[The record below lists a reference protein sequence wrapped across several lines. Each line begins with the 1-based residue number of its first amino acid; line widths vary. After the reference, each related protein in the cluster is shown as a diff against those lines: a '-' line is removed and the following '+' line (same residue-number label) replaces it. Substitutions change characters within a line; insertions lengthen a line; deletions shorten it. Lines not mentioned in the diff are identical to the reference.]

1 MLSIAFI
8 EIKHSEQKKENW
20 IKKYSLWFM
29 ECDAVVVEI
38 VKSIS
43 HAINLSNWDRSSE
56 GMNQCKNER
65 KHTQKVEWSSRVGR
79 NLIPWA

>member
-43 HAINLSNWDRSSE
+43 HAINLSKLRQIQW
-56 GMNQCKNER
+56 KNDE
-65 KHTQKVEWSSRVGR
+65 Q
-79 NLIPWA
+79 I